1 MDNVTQDAEFRPGLD
16 HHALKPIEE
25 KGRSTASHISHAAGG
40 DKALKEVE
48 QQLHDLQQHHH
59 WDLNLPEEVIDEVH
73 DALTTTDSRNRA
85 QLAHTLLDN
94 SPYPE
99 VRAAVTNID
108 EGGHSN
114 TFRAWFLGLL
124 LTTIGSGLNSL
135 FYLRQPY
142 IIIPSYIAQVCVYPI
157 GKAWERWIPN
167 KELSFFGIKCNTNP
181 GRFSKKEH
189 ALVVIMAN
197 ATFGGGTAYATL
209 VIVAQRKF
217 YHQRWGWA
225 FELLL
230 CISSQMLGFGI
241 SGFFHKY
248 LVAPAAM
255 IWPSNLVNTSL
266 FNALHDH
273 SESDPRMSSGW
284 NIGRYRLF
292 LWVMLG
298 SFCWYWLPG
307 YIAPFL
313 SIFAWVTWIK
323 PQSVVINQLFG
334 GMTGLS
340 LIPMTFD
347 WTQISGFNFSP
358 LIAPWHAI
366 ANTLIGVVLWFWI
379 VTPAIHYSGLFNAEY
394 LPIMDSSI
402 RDNTGHPYNV
412 SKVLTPEFTLDI
424 QKYESYSPLFLPT
437 AYMLNYGL
445 DFAGI
450 VAVLVHCGL
459 FYRTDIWYRFR
470 HVGREAEDVHSRLM
484 ARFKPI
490 PLWWYGTVTL
500 IMLGIGLGV
509 TQGYDTHLSWWAFF
523 VAILMGIVWWL
534 PLGIIY
540 ATTNISIGLSVITE
554 FIFGL
559 MQPGKPM
566 GMMLFKTY
574 GYITMN
580 QGIYFLSDLK
590 LGHYMKVPPRVTFA
604 AQMVACFWASIVQ
617 ITTTNWALGAI
628 KDVCALQQ
636 ENHYTCP
643 NGRVFF
649 NASVIW
655 GVIGPKRMLSM
666 GQMYFPLVYFWVAGF
681 VFPIVL
687 YIGARIFPR
696 SPIRYISAPIIFSG
710 SDLMPPATPLNYLS
724 WGIVGFIFN
733 KLIRNRY
740 RGWWMT
746 YNYVVSAALDIGL
759 AIGTI
764 LIFLTLTLT
773 NTDFPSWWGT
783 RIATGTLDTTGK
795 AIQKIPA
802 PGETFGPSKW

>member
-1 MDNVTQDAEFRPGLD
+1 MDDITHDAEFRPDMNHYPLKIMEGKEEPTE
-16 HHALKPIEE
+16 HHVSDIV
-25 KGRSTASHISHAAGG
+25 AGG
-40 DKALKEVE
+40 KASDELE

-59 WDLNLPEEVIDEVH
+59 WDLNLPDDVIDEVQ
-73 DALTTTDSRNRA
+73 DALTTTDSQNRA
-85 QLAHTLLDN
+85 QLAYALLDN

-99 VRAAVTNID
+99 VRAAVLNID

-114 TFRAWFLGLL
+114 TIRAWILGLIF
-124 LTTIGSGLNSL
+124 TTIVSALNAL

-142 IIIPSYIAQVCVYPI
+142 IIIPIYIVQVLVYPI
-157 GKAWERWIPN
+157 GKAWEKWIPS
-167 KELSFFGIKCNTNP
+167 KEFSFFGIKCNTNP

-189 ALVVIMAN
+189 VIAVIMAN
-197 ATFGGGTAYATL
+197 ASFGNGPAYATD

-217 YHQRWGWA
+217 YGQRWGWA

-230 CISSQMLGFGI
+230 CISNQMLGFGL
-241 SGFFHKY
+241 SGFFSKY
-248 LVAPAAM
+248 LVDPAAM
-255 IWPSNLVNTSL
+255 IWPTNLVNTSL

-273 SESDPRMSSGW
+273 SESDPRMASGW
-284 NIGRYRLF
+284 KIGRYRLF

-298 SFCWYWLPG
+298 SFCWYWFPG

-323 PQSVVINQLFG
+323 PESVVINQLFG

-366 ANTLIGVVLWFWI
+366 ANTLIGMVLWFWI

-402 RDNTGHPYNV
+402 RDNTGHRYNV
-412 SKVLTPEFTLDI
+412 SKIITPEFVLDT

-437 AYMLNYGL
+437 AYMVNYGL
-445 DFAGI
+445 GFAGI

-459 FYRTDIWYRFR
+459 FHGPDIWFRFR

-500 IMLGIGLGV
+500 VMLGVGLGL
-509 TQGYDTHLSWWAFF
+509 TQGYDTHLTWWAFF
-523 VAILMGIVWWL
+523 LAIFISIVWWL
-534 PLGIIY
+534 PLAIIY
-540 ATTNISIGLSVITE
+540 ATTNISIGLNLITE
-554 FIFGL
+554 FIFGF
-559 MQPGKPM
+559 MQPGRPM
-566 GMMLFKTY
+566 
-574 GYITMN
+574 
-580 QGIYFLSDLK
+580 
-590 LGHYMKVPPRVTFA
+590 GHYMKVPPRVTFA
-604 AQMVACFWASIVQ
+604 AQMVACFWASFVQ
-617 ITTTNWALGAI
+617 IATTNWALGTI
-628 KDVCALQQ
+628 KDICTLQQ

-655 GVIGPKRMLSM
+655 GLIGPKHMLSR
-666 GQMYFPLVYFWVAGF
+666 GQIYFSLVYFWVAGI
-681 VFPIVL
+681 VFPVAL
-687 YIGARIFPR
+687 YIGARMFPR

-710 SDLMPPATPLNYLS
+710 ANLMPPATPLNYFS
-724 WGIVGFIFN
+724 WGIFGFIFN
-733 KLIRNRY
+733 KFIRNHY

-746 YNYVVSAALDIGL
+746 YNYIVSAGLDIGL
-759 AIGTI
+759 TIGTI
-764 LIFLTLTLT
+764 VIFLTLTLT
-773 NTDFPSWWGT
+773 NTEFPSWWGT
-783 RIATGTLDTTGK
+783 RIASGTLDTTGQ